1 MTNIC
6 FLLGGFQGNGGIGR
20 VTSVLANRLCREPE
34 YAIHTVSYMED
45 SRPILYAMDSLVKK
59 HALFNSSISMAKAM
73 LFRNV
78 VGKLKRIIEDEK
90 IDVIVACGAL
100 FYPIAI
106 MAARAKKIKCICWEH
121 TNPSVTND
129 YNFQGIARK
138 YAVKKADK
146 IVVLTKSA
154 EKYYGSILG
163 ASSERLCQIYNP
175 ISENAGTSLS
185 YCLDSQKII
194 SVGRLS
200 YPKNFDLLID
210 IAAEVL
216 PKYPGWTWDIFGS
229 GEEYDSLLSKIKA
242 KGLEGRVNLLG
253 QVSDLYDRYPNYSF
267 QVMTSRYEGFPMSLI
282 EGMANRLPLISF
294 DIETG
299 PDEIIQDGVNGFLVP
314 PENREEMADRVCRL
328 IESPSLRKEFSEA
341 SYAFRTKYNL
351 ESIVLQWK
359 ELL

>member
-1 MTNIC
+1 MNV
-6 FLLGGFQGNGGIGR
+6 GFFVGNLQRNGGIGR
-20 VTSVLANRLCREPE
+20 VVSIVANRLCEE
-34 YAIHTVSYMED
+34 KGYQVHMISHFQKGDKLLYELASSVHTHS
-45 SRPILYAMDSLVKK
+45 LYNAP
-59 HALFNSSISMAKAM
+59 ISMIKAM
-73 LFRNV
+73 VFKNE
-78 VGKLKRIIEDEK
+78 VGMLKKIIEDENLN
-90 IDVIVACGAL
+90 VIVACGAL
-100 FYPIAI
+100 FYPLAI

-121 TNPSVTND
+121 INPATVSD
-129 YNFQGIARK
+129 YRFQGLARK
-138 YAVKKADK
+138 FAVKKADQV
-146 IVVLTKSA
+146 VVLTKSA
-154 EKYYGSILG
+154 KKYYRDVLKFD
-163 ASSERLCQIYNP
+163 EDRLFQIYNP
-175 ISENAGTSLS
+175 ISENSAKSTEYLETSK
-185 YCLDSQKII
+185 KII

-200 YPKNFDLLID
+200 YQKNFDLLID
-210 IAAEVL
+210 VAAEVL
-216 PKYPGWTWDIFGS
+216 PKYPDWSWDIFGS
-229 GEEYDSLLSKIKA
+229 GEEYDSLLSKIKT

-314 PENREEMADRVCRL
+314 PENREKMAERVCRL

>member
-1 MTNIC
+1 MNV
-6 FLLGGFQGNGGIGR
+6 GFFVGNLQRNGGIGR
-20 VTSVLANRLCREPE
+20 VVSIVANRLCEE
-34 YAIHTVSYMED
+34 KGYQVHMISHFQKGDKLLYELASSVHTHS
-45 SRPILYAMDSLVKK
+45 LYNAP
-59 HALFNSSISMAKAM
+59 ISMIKAM
-73 LFRNV
+73 VFKNE
-78 VGKLKRIIEDEK
+78 VGKLKTIIEDEK

-216 PKYPGWTWDIFGS
+216 PKYPDWTWDIFGS

>member
-20 VTSVLANRLCREPE
+20 VTSVLANRLCVESN
-34 YAIHTVSYMED
+34 YIVHTVSYVKD
-45 SRPILYAMDSLVKK
+45 SRPMLYELDSRIKN
-59 HALFNSSISMAKAM
+59 HTLFSTSMSMAKAI
-73 LFRNV
+73 LFKNA
-78 VGKLKRIIEDEK
+78 VGKLKKIIEDEK

-106 MAARAKKIKCICWEH
+106 LAAKAKKIRCICWEH
-121 TNPSVTND
+121 INPATVSD
-129 YNFQGIARK
+129 YKFQGAARK
-138 YAVKKADK
+138 YAVKKADD

-154 EKYYGSILG
+154 EAYYRDHFNLP
-163 ASSERLCQIYNP
+163 ANRLTQIYNP
-175 ISENAGTSLS
+175 VSTGSGRSAE
-185 YCLDSQKII
+185 YRDSSKKII

-200 YPKNFDLLID
+200 YQKNFSLLID
-210 IAAEVL
+210 VAADVL
-216 PKYPGWTWDIFGS
+216 PKYPDWSWDIFGS
-229 GEEYDSLLSKIKA
+229 GEEFEALSQKIKE

-253 QVSDLYDRYPNYSF
+253 QVSDLYDRYGDYAF

-299 PDEIIQDGVNGFLVP
+299 PDEIIKEGENGFLVP
-314 PENREEMADRVCRL
+314 PEDRETMAERICRL
-328 IESPSLRKEFSEA
+328 IEAPELRKEFSEA
-341 SYAFRTKYNL
+341 SYSLRTKYDL